1 MHHLFILAAERK
13 VRKIEIVEHYG
24 KRSVFI
30 QHISIRLD
38 ILHRLRSRSIPSSGV
53 RVQLCDLSC
62 RIFHFCLGAMKQMCQ
77 RAVLLPGEG
86 LKMMGDKLG
95 EQRRFLPAAPKLD
108 QEALGQTPGRD
119 TGWLQGLNCRQCL
132 LEHGSRKPQMMQ
144 MLQLFWGQKTV
155 LIQTLYEIGA
165 EGQELR
171 RKLSAFQLIPQK
183 AFPAGQLP
191 VFRTRLRRSI
201 GRSPHPF
208 VPGRQLPEG
217 IAGRLLLFKHR
228 VFFHGTFQKL
238 AQILY
243 VHLEQSD
250 ILHQLGT
257 EFELLG
263 QLLTE
268 LRPFHG
274 ASPPVYRAI
283 LLTCDRKRQRKH
295 FTKRKVCEIILTLS
309 KMMAFLVWSRTMKN
323 HQVFFCELTAAL

>member
-53 RVQLCDLSC
+53 WVQLCDLSC

-183 AFPAGQLP
+183 AF
-191 VFRTRLRRSI
+191 
-201 GRSPHPF
+201 
-208 VPGRQLPEG
+208 
-217 IAGRLLLFKHR
+217 
-228 VFFHGTFQKL
+228 
-238 AQILY
+238 
-243 VHLEQSD
+243 
-250 ILHQLGT
+250 
-257 EFELLG
+257 
-263 QLLTE
+263 
-268 LRPFHG
+268 
-274 ASPPVYRAI
+274 
-283 LLTCDRKRQRKH
+283 
-295 FTKRKVCEIILTLS
+295 
-309 KMMAFLVWSRTMKN
+309 
-323 HQVFFCELTAAL
+323 